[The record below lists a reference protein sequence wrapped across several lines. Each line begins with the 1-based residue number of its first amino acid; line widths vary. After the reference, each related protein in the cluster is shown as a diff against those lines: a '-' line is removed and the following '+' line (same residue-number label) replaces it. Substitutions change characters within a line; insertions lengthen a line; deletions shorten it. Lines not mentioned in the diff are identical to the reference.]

1 MDGALIIHPTIQYE
15 ERDMYQD
22 IIQEGRKHIFLGNIQ
37 SRKNVIQEK
46 IEWVIEILSKNEYG
60 LPLPNDVRIYRYEF
74 EDNRHIDISKWLE
87 EILPIIHNETGNG
100 LIHCREGRSRSAT
113 ILIAYIMQYYNKTY
127 DDALEYVR
135 SKRSVVKPNPGF
147 ERQLRMMQC
156 K

>member
-1 MDGALIIHPTIQYE
+1 MERALIIHPTIQYE
-15 ERDMYQD
+15 ERDTYQD
-22 IIQEGRKHIFLGNIQ
+22 IIQEKRKHIFLGNIQ
-37 SRKNVIQEK
+37 SRKCVVQEK

-113 ILIAYIMQYYNKTY
+113 ILIAYIMKYYNKSY

-147 ERQLRMMQC
+147 ERQLRMMQF